1 MKNITLLVVCSLLIC
16 GAVSAFGQSSD
27 FYKVD
32 YFSNANTVGA
42 PDGTVRLDNPGT
54 YTGTNP
60 NVCAAIFVFDTAQEM
75 SECCSC
81 LLTPDGLRTLSVN
94 SDLTSNPLTGVTL
107 NSGVIK
113 VVSTKP
119 VGGVCPLPTT
129 LNVIPAVRSWVT
141 HIQDANFAE
150 TETGSQD
157 ATLSFVEGS
166 ALANQCKAI
175 RTVGSG
181 KGICTCGTGD

>member
-1 MKNITLLVVCSLLIC
+1 MKNITLLVVCSLLVF
-16 GAVSAFGQSSD
+16 GVVSAFGQSAD
-27 FYKVD
+27 IYKVD
-32 YFSNANTVGA
+32 YFSNANTSGA

-54 YTGTNP
+54 FTGLNP

-94 SDLTSNPLTGVTL
+94 VDLTSNPLTGVTL

-113 VVSTKP
+113 VVSTRP
-119 VGGVCPLPTT
+119 IGGVCPLPTR
-129 LNVIPAVRSWVT
+129 LGPIPAVRSWVT
-141 HIQDANFAE
+141 HIQNASFAE

-157 ATLSFVEGS
+157 ATLSAAEQIS
-166 ALANQCKAI
+166 LATQCKAI
-175 RTVGSG
+175 QTVGSG
-181 KGICTCGTGD
+181 RGLCTCGTGD